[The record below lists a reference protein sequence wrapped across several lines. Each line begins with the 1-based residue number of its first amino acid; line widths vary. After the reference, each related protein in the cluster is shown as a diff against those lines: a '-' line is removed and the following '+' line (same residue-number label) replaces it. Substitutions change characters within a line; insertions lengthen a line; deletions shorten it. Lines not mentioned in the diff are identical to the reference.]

1 MYHILTEFTIIVHL
15 LFIQFV
21 IAGGFI
27 ANKRR
32 WLTVIHLCSLAW
44 AVFAEISPGVIC
56 PLTALEN
63 YFAFHAGIS
72 TYKEDF
78 ITRYLVPVI
87 YQDNVTVHIQYV
99 LIVVVVLINIIA
111 YRRFWKSKF
120 ARVKKVKT

>member
-15 LFIQFV
+15 LFILFV

-120 ARVKKVKT
+120 A

>member
-15 LFIQFV
+15 LFILFV

-32 WLTVIHLCSLAW
+32 WLMVIHFCVLAW

-120 ARVKKVKT
+120 A

>member
-1 MYHILTEFTIIVHL
+1 MYHILTEFTIIAHL
-15 LFIQFV
+15 LFILFV

-27 ANKRR
+27 AKRR

-44 AVFAEISPGVIC
+44 AVFAETSPGVIC

-120 ARVKKVKT
+120 A